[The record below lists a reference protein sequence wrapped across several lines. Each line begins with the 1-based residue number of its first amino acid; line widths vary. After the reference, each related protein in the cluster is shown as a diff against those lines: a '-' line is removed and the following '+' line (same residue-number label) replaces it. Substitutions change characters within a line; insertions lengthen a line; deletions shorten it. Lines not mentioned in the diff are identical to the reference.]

1 MGRQKAVH
9 GPEPLGPE
17 RLEMEVDDSYSESS
31 EQIIAPLVESCE
43 SIDAAI
49 KAVFEDG
56 REDECE
62 RHLKAFIARK
72 KAAIDDKCS
81 YNHQGFYNSVEELG
95 QVQSEFRE
103 LKDNI
108 FYLNNKL
115 QATGSRMLSQA
126 DQLVRKRQIRKNIES
141 ALQT

>member
-1 MGRQKAVH
+1 MAH
-9 GPEPLGPE
+9 PLEPGAGAIPVC
-17 RLEMEVDDSYSESS
+17 R
-31 EQIIAPLVESCE
+31 

-62 RHLKAFIARK
+62 RHLKWPNGPGLDGALGRAFIARK

-95 QVQSEFRE
+95 QAGWRLTGVARANNVRCRVSSGSS
-103 LKDNI
+103 KII
-108 FYLNNKL
+108 FS
-115 QATGSRMLSQA
+115 T
-126 DQLVRKRQIRKNIES
+126 
-141 ALQT
+141 